1 MKILTENAFNALVK
15 KEIEKQEKEKL
26 QEEHLRQIERRI
38 EELEHF
44 AESTSQILNFFTQHN
59 DDENSY
65 TYSIGHNTHETEV
78 ICDEQTGEQRN

>member
-1 MKILTENAFNALVK
+1 MKILTEDAFNTLVK

-26 QEEHLRQIERRI
+26 QEERLCQIEKRI

-44 AESTSQILNFFTQHN
+44 AESTSQILNFFTQH
-59 DDENSY
+59 DDYENLH
-65 TYSIGHNTHETEV
+65 TYSTGHNTHETEV